1 MFHQDATHVMSKVDN
16 YILCVVPVPYHRGL
30 SLPSSSKSRA
40 LPIFLPT
47 LPCRDRR
54 KPMTDTAIEIDPK
67 PEVRKIRVGL
77 PGGAVHE
84 FELPVS
90 QPVSAIISLIRER
103 EKLTPSSTRIR
114 IISSGKLIQDHTTP
128 LGEIL
133 NEGDFLHASISEAPS
148 QPEENEVPEGGD
160 QDEGVPLMLSAVGSN
175 GEVRIIIPNFTARG
189 FERLSE
195 AGFSE
200 DEIRMIRRQFRLM
213 RRDVRPRS
221 DRSRENNEDTA
232 REGTEEEEGG
242 GDEEGGRVHLR
253 RTVPGLVFASGAEG
267 TNADFLL
274 GCIIG
279 YMVGIMVLVFLLDAN
294 ATRRWRVGI
303 VAGVATNCAFGI
315 LRTSLYVQGQSPFP
329 GP

>member
-1 MFHQDATHVMSKVDN
+1 
-16 YILCVVPVPYHRGL
+16 
-30 SLPSSSKSRA
+30 
-40 LPIFLPT
+40 
-47 LPCRDRR
+47 
-54 KPMTDTAIEIDPK
+54 MTDTVIEIDPK

-77 PGGAVHE
+77 PGGTVHE
-84 FELPVS
+84 FELPIS
-90 QPVSAIISLIRER
+90 QPVSDIVSLIIER
-103 EKLTPSSTRIR
+103 EKLAPSSTRIR
-114 IISSGKLIQDHTTP
+114 IISSGKLVQDHTTP

-133 NEGDFLHASISEAPS
+133 NGGDFLHASISEAPAQS
-148 QPEENEVPEGGD
+148 EESEVSEGGD

-175 GEVRIIIPNFTARG
+175 GEVRIIIPNFTSRG

-213 RRDVRPRS
+213 RRAVRPRNGT
-221 DRSRENNEDTA
+221 SREDSEDTA
-232 REGTEEEEGG
+232 REGTEEEEGE
-242 GDEEGGRVHLR
+242 GDEEGGRVHVR

-267 TNADFLL
+267 TNGDFLL

-279 YMVGIMVLVFLLDAN
+279 YMVGLMVLVFLLDAN

-315 LRTSLYVQGQSPFP
+315 LRTSLYVQGQPPFP